1 MSTNRHHATAE
12 AGADHLRYELGQL
25 EKMREQILHDME
37 SLRTQESNLRAYEA
51 RLRTPAGAAPAAS
64 VSRSPVATDS
74 LEAEWEKFQRS
85 RALLEA
91 ERRAVTDDR
100 LVLREQAEA
109 LRQREDALK
118 QREAWVATR
127 ERDLA
132 VKAMPPPPQLAKKKA
147 PSLTQ
152 APFLAAK
159 NLLSLGR
166 AH

>member
-1 MSTNRHHATAE
+1 MSTQRHHASAE
-12 AGADHLRYELGQL
+12 TGVDHLRYELGQL
-25 EKMREQILHDME
+25 EKMRDQILHDME
-37 SLRTQESNLRAYEA
+37 SLRTQEANLRAYES
-51 RLRTPAGAAPAAS
+51 RLRTPAGAPPAGGSRAPLAA
-64 VSRSPVATDS
+64 DS

-91 ERRAVTDDR
+91 ERRAVTDER
-100 LVLREQAEA
+100 IALREQTES
-109 LRQREDALK
+109 LRQREESLK
-118 QREAWVATR
+118 QREAWVAVR

-132 VKAMPPPPQLAKKKA
+132 AKAMPPPHQLAKKKA
-147 PSLTQ
+147 ASLTQ